1 MNTVTKLKTGTQRD
15 LVAVA
20 NELGRDFAARANGI
34 LGTLDTMNL
43 YRRSSKPKQQAEP
56 GRPRRPPAQ
65 GEEGTN
71 AVQHRPDPKAEPIP
85 DGEHKYVP
93 RSPYRT
99 GNS

>member
-1 MNTVTKLKTGTQRD
+1 MVLVLHLRPWAVTN
-15 LVAVA
+15 VHC
-20 NELGRDFAARANGI
+20 
-34 LGTLDTMNL
+34 MNL

-56 GRPRRPPAQ
+56 GRPRRRAAQ
-65 GEEGTN
+65 GDEGTN

-99 GNS
+99 GNY